1 MSCILLAKIDVSALY
16 SVLLNVI
23 SSVYVIYHC

>member
-1 MSCILLAKIDVSALY
+1 MSCIFLAKIDVSALH

-23 SSVYVIYHC
+23 NSVYVIYHC